1 MCNKITFY
9 ILITIFFVSCTNKE
23 GSQLVTTSDKAAIGI
38 NSFVLSDSLYRSE
51 NSRLTK
57 YLLTF
62 SNHSEEGEDL
72 FRFIKAKREKNN
84 LIKNYSEAL
93 FLDDSISVANSS
105 FALGE
110 YFQYNLVQDSCYYY
124 YNKSAQYYK
133 GLKDKHNL
141 KRTFLFLSI
150 LLCDRGIFEEA
161 NLYLDYA
168 IDLNEEKVDIYTLY
182 AQTYVN
188 GMVKLGLEEYDKAI
202 ELFRDAEVFL
212 DNPQIKEYYNDYQ
225 IALNKLA
232 IKNYLARAYVS
243 KREYDTADVIANIA
257 LIEVNFL
264 KEEDRDLFLPLLL
277 NKKVR
282 VKLRTE
288 EYSEALVFISNLL
301 ELDKRLG
308 NEYSLNLDY
317 ILYAEYF
324 FRTGDSKKGEQ
335 YINKALASASK
346 YNDLLTQKKA
356 LELLLTYDKENAKAN
371 FEIYKTLNENINKS
385 NNTVR
390 SSFAKLKYESDS
402 IIISNEFL
410 KNQYFV
416 IITVGISLVLILLLI
431 LIFIV
436 FRNKAKEINMIQMYQ
451 KDTEKYYDSIIHIQN
466 KVNAVQEKERKK
478 FAKELHDGVLNKLFI
493 TRFSLQQLA
502 DDDLQSTKDI
512 LAHEVQEVETFIRHS
527 SQALLNE
534 DKFLVSDFKQLIEEL
549 VLLQNRSKNTYFS
562 CFIDT
567 RLDLERLLPR
577 VKVNIYRILQ
587 EAFQNVQKYAEA
599 SACVLELTY
608 VSDTVL
614 KVTLRDNGKGFDVR
628 TIKKGLGL
636 KNMGDR
642 LHAINSKLIIESKE
656 NVGTTISFDLLL
668 I

>member
-1 MCNKITFY
+1 MFNKIVFY
-9 ILITIFFVSCTNKE
+9 ILMIIFFVSCTNKV
-23 GSQLVTTSDKAAIGI
+23 GNQLVTMTEKKAVGS

-93 FLDDSISVANSS
+93 FLDDSVSVASSS

-110 YFQYNLVQDSCYYY
+110 FFQYNLAQDSSYYY
-124 YNKSAQYYK
+124 YNKSALYYK
-133 GLKDKHNL
+133 GIKNKEHLQ
-141 KRTFLFLSI
+141 RTYLSLSI
-150 LLCDRGIFEEA
+150 LLCDRGIFQEA
-161 NLYLDYA
+161 ELYLDDA
-168 IDLNEEKVDIYTLY
+168 IALNNKNISAYTSY
-182 AQTYVN
+182 AQIHVM

-202 ELFRDAEVFL
+202 ECFNQANFLL
-212 DNPQIKEYYNDYQ
+212 DNVEIKDQYNDYQ

-232 IKNYLARAYVS
+232 IKNYLARAYIS
-243 KREYDTADVIANIA
+243 KHEYDIADVITNTA
-257 LIEVNFL
+257 LIDVNFL
-264 KEEDRDLFLPLLL
+264 KEEDKGLFLPLLL

-288 EYSEALVFISNLL
+288 KYKEALGYITNLL
-301 ELDKRLG
+301 EVDKRLG

-324 FRTGDSKKGEQ
+324 FRTGDITKARQ
-335 YINKALASASK
+335 YVDKALVSARK

-356 LELLLTYDKENAKAN
+356 LELLLIYDKENINAN
-371 FEIYKTLNENINKS
+371 FYSYKEVNERINQS

-402 IIISNEFL
+402 LVTSIELL
-410 KNQYFV
+410 KNQYF
-416 IITVGISLVLILLLI
+416 IIVTVSTTVVLVLLGV

-436 FRNKAKEINMIQMYQ
+436 FRNKAKEINMVQMYQ

-466 KVNAVQEKERKK
+466 KVNAVQEIERKK
-478 FAKELHDGVLNKLFI
+478 FAKELHDGVLNKLFV
-493 TRFSLQQLA
+493 TRFSLQQLEEE
-502 DDDLQSTKDI
+502 DLQSAKDM
-512 LAHEVQEVETFIRHS
+512 LANEVQEVETFIRHS

-549 VLLQNRSKNTYFS
+549 VMLQNRSKNTYFS

-567 RLDLERLLPR
+567 KLDLEILSHR

-599 SACVLELTY
+599 SACVLELVY
-608 VSDTVL
+608 VSETTFTIVIH
-614 KVTLRDNGKGFDVR
+614 DNGKGFDVK

-642 LHAINSKLIIESKE
+642 LHAINSKLAIDSKE
-656 NVGTTISFDLLL
+656 GVGTVISFDILL